1 MRVLVDT
8 VTYLWA
14 YNSPELLSKK
24 AIETLSQD
32 TTIRE
37 LSAVS
42 LSELAIKMAVGKLD
56 WGKEE
61 IISSL
66 SDLRVRVLSY
76 TATHAYQLFELPLHH
91 RDPFDRQ
98 IIAQAMAEDIP
109 IVTSDKIFRRYRE
122 LKVIW

>member
-1 MRVLVDT
+1 MRVLLDT

-42 LSELAIKMAVGKLD
+42 LSELAIKMVGGELD
-56 WGKEE
+56 WRKEE

-76 TATHAYQLFELPLHH
+76 TASHAYQLFELPLHH

>member
-1 MRVLVDT
+1 MRVLLDT

-32 TTIRE
+32 TTIRQ

-56 WGKEE
+56 WRKEE

>member
-1 MRVLVDT
+1 MRVLLDT

-42 LSELAIKMAVGKLD
+42 LYELAIKMAVGKLD
-56 WGKEE
+56 WRKEE
-61 IISSL
+61 IVSSL

>member
-1 MRVLVDT
+1 MRVLLDT

-56 WGKEE
+56 WRKEE
-61 IISSL
+61 IVSSL

-122 LKVIW
+122 LKIIW

>member
-1 MRVLVDT
+1 MRVLLDT

-56 WGKEE
+56 WRKEE
-61 IISSL
+61 IVSSL

-91 RDPFDRQ
+91 RAPFDRQ

>member
-1 MRVLVDT
+1 MRVLLDT

-56 WGKEE
+56 WRKEE

-76 TATHAYQLFELPLHH
+76 TASHAYQLFELPLHH

-98 IIAQAMAEDIP
+98 IIAHAMAEDIP

>member
-1 MRVLVDT
+1 MRVLLDT

-56 WGKEE
+56 WPKEE
-61 IISSL
+61 IVSSL

>member
-1 MRVLVDT
+1 MRVLLDT

-42 LSELAIKMAVGKLD
+42 LSELAIKMALGKLD
-56 WGKEE
+56 WRKEE
-61 IISSL
+61 IVSSL

>member
-1 MRVLVDT
+1 MRVLLDT

-56 WGKEE
+56 WRKEA
-61 IISSL
+61 IVSSL

>member
-1 MRVLVDT
+1 MRVLLDT

-56 WGKEE
+56 WRKEE
-61 IISSL
+61 MISSL

>member
-1 MRVLVDT
+1 MRVLLDT

-56 WGKEE
+56 WRKEE
-61 IISSL
+61 IVSSL

-109 IVTSDKIFRRYRE
+109 IVTSDKIFRPYRE

>member
-1 MRVLVDT
+1 MRVLLDT

-56 WGKEE
+56 WRKEE
-61 IISSL
+61 IVSSL

-76 TATHAYQLFELPLHH
+76 TATHAYQLFDLPLHH

>member
-1 MRVLVDT
+1 MRVLLDT

-56 WGKEE
+56 WRKEE
-61 IISSL
+61 IVSSL

>member
-1 MRVLVDT
+1 MRVLLDT

-56 WGKEE
+56 WRKEE

-76 TATHAYQLFELPLHH
+76 TASHAYQLFELPLHH

>member
-1 MRVLVDT
+1 MRVLLDT

-56 WGKEE
+56 WRKEE
-61 IISSL
+61 IVSSL

-76 TATHAYQLFELPLHH
+76 TASHAYQLFELPLHH

-109 IVTSDKIFRRYRE
+109 IVTFDKIFRRYRE

>member
-1 MRVLVDT
+1 MRVLLDT

-56 WGKEE
+56 WRKEE
-61 IISSL
+61 IVSSL
-66 SDLRVRVLSY
+66 SDLRVRVSLLHCDACLSVVRAS
-76 TATHAYQLFELPLHH
+76 TASS
-91 RDPFDRQ
+91 RS
-98 IIAQAMAEDIP
+98 
-109 IVTSDKIFRRYRE
+109 V
-122 LKVIW
+122 

>member
-56 WGKEE
+56 WRKEE
-61 IISSL
+61 IVSSL

-122 LKVIW
+122 LKIIW

>member
-56 WGKEE
+56 WRKEE
-61 IISSL
+61 IVSSL